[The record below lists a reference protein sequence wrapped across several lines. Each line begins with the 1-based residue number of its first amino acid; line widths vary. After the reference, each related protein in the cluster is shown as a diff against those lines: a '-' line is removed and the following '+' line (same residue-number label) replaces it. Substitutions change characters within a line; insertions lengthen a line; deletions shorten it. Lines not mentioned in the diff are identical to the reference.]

1 MLRLR
6 TTTIAVAALLSACIT
21 PHHMDI
27 AQGNIVTQEMVDQ
40 LRPGMTR
47 SQVRFVLGTPLVTDS
62 FHPDRWDYFYSL
74 HKGVDAKPQTRH
86 LTVVFRDDVLASIE
100 GDVAVKTTGGDT
112 AITPAPPPDST
123 TDADNKEKPLRAL

>member
-1 MLRLR
+1 MLRLL
-6 TTTIAVAALLSACIT
+6 TTTFIVATFLGGCIT
-21 PHHMDI
+21 TYRMDI
-27 AQGNIVTQEMVDQ
+27 AQGNIVSQEMVDQ

-100 GDVAVKTTGGDT
+100 GDVAVKTTG
-112 AITPAPPPDST
+112 
-123 TDADNKEKPLRAL
+123 

>member
-1 MLRLR
+1 MLRLL
-6 TTTIAVAALLSACIT
+6 TTTFVVAAFLGGCIST
-21 PHHMDI
+21 YRMDI

-74 HKGVDAKPQTRH
+74 RKGDDAQPETRS
-86 LTVVFRDDVLASIE
+86 LTVIFKNDVMLSVE
-100 GDVAVKTTGGDT
+100 GDVALKPAG
-112 AITPAPPPDST
+112 ASAPTPAPSSGSAMDIE
-123 TDADNKEKPLRAL
+123 NKGQTSRAL